1 MTQPHGRRRKKDLV
15 IFVLRQCLQK
25 KRVNTS
31 SLLYAMAPE
40 VDRIKTFELTERE
53 RKNDATVL
61 RKFDEHYIPH
71 GNVIYVRA

>member
-1 MTQPHGRRRKKDLV
+1 
-15 IFVLRQCLQK
+15 
-25 KRVNTS
+25 
-31 SLLYAMAPE
+31 MAPE